1 MKISQYT
8 ANVKFSILAA
18 ILEYASEGAVKAVD
32 LLLKQKR
39 LITED
44 CEWVKIMEHNAR
56 LVGCLT
62 EDYFDQCV

>member
-8 ANVKFSILAA
+8 ADVKFSILAA

-44 CEWVKIMEHNAR
+44 CE
-56 LVGCLT
+56 
-62 EDYFDQCV
+62 